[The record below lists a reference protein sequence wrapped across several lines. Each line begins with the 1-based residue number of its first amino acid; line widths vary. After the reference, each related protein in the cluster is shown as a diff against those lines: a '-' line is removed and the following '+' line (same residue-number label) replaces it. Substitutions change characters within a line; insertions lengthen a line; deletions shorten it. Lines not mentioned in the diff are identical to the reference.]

1 MRHTPLA
8 FALLAFG
15 LALPAAASA
24 QQQTKAAKPAGESV
38 TLTAQV
44 VDLSCKFV
52 QNASGADH
60 KMCAE
65 VCADKGQPLGLL
77 TSDGRF
83 LLLVNAGMGAA
94 GENARLKPF
103 AEENVKVSGKL
114 LKHNGFDAIVI
125 EKIAKS

>member
-1 MRHTPLA
+1 MSKIL
-8 FALLAFG
+8 FAAVVLSA
-15 LALPAAASA
+15 ALTVPHRTAA
-24 QQQTKAAKPAGESV
+24 QRGAAPDQGETV

-44 VDLSCKFV
+44 IDVSCKFI

-83 LLLVNAGMGAA
+83 LLPVNAGMGAA

-103 AEENVKVSGKL
+103 AEQNVRVTGKVQKRAGL
-114 LKHNGFDAIVI
+114 EVIVI
-125 EKIAKS
+125 EKIAKA

>member
-1 MRHTPLA
+1 MPGR
-8 FALLAFG
+8 
-15 LALPAAASA
+15 AAAQA
-24 QQQTKAAKPAGESV
+24 QTKAQPVGESV

-77 TSDGRF
+77 TSDGQF
-83 LLLVNAGMGAA
+83 LLPVNAGMGAA

-103 AEENVKVSGKL
+103 VEQNVKVTGKVI
-114 LKHNGFDAIVI
+114 KHGGFDAII
-125 EKIAKS
+125 IDKIAKS

>member
-1 MRHTPLA
+1 MRHSKILS
-8 FALLAFG
+8 ALLA
-15 LALPAAASA
+15 LALTIPAAASA
-24 QQQTKAAKPAGESV
+24 QEQAKAAKPIGESV

-65 VCADKGQPLGLL
+65 ICADKGQPLGLL

-83 LLLVNAGMGAA
+83 LLPVNAGMGAA

-103 AEENVKVSGKL
+103 VEENVKVSGKL
-114 LKHNGFDAIVI
+114 LKHKGFDAIVI